1 MTADV
6 CVVIP
11 TRNRR
16 PLLSATLASVLA
28 QRDVDLQ
35 VVVVDD
41 ASTDDTAAWVGN
53 LADPRVTL
61 LRHPAARGDAAGRNT
76 GIAAADA
83 TWVAFCDDDDLWAP
97 SKLALQIAAATDTGR
112 EWAYGAAVGVDG
124 SLRPFSGGPPV
135 SPQRLVSSL
144 PRYNAVP
151 AGASNVVVRAAALA
165 EVGPFDETLRQVMDW
180 DMWLRLARRGL
191 PACVPEPLVAYRHH
205 VGNVAVADLEL
216 MISEPDLLARR
227 YGIPVDRKAMLR
239 RAAWTCLRAGHRI
252 KALRYYAR
260 AVRAGDLT
268 SVARAGVALLSPSV
282 GRNELFRLL
291 ERRSRLGHWPD
302 SSLAWLH
309 ELA

>member
-16 PLLSATLASVLA
+16 PLLSATLSSVLA

-41 ASTDDTAAWVGN
+41 ASTDDTAAWVED

-61 LRHPAARGDAAGRNT
+61 VRHPTSRGDAAGRNT
-76 GIAAADA
+76 GIAAAAA

-97 SKLALQIAAATDTGR
+97 SKLTLQIAAAMGTGR
-112 EWAYGAAVGVDG
+112 EWAYGAAVGVD
-124 SLRPFSGGPPV
+124 SNLRPFSGGPPA
-135 SPQRLVSSL
+135 SPERLISSL
-144 PRYNAVP
+144 PHYNAVP

-302 SSLAWLH
+302 SSLAWLQ